1 MIFRLRNVLWFLAL
15 AIIISMSVDAN
26 SQGQESPELYDGLR
40 LFGKAFSMIHTQYV
54 EEIPAKTLVYGAID
68 GMLKSLGDAHTRFL
82 TPELFKEMK
91 VETEGSF
98 SGLGIVIGIKQDTL
112 TVISPIEGTPADLA
126 GIKAGDYIIEI
137 DGTSTKNLSLPEA
150 VQKLRGPQ
158 GSQVVITIKRDGI
171 EEPFKVTLTRAII
184 EVHSV
189 KSDIIQQNIGYIRI
203 TNFTQK
209 TPKEFED
216 ALVKLEKKGMKNL
229 IIDLRNDPGGL
240 LESAIDVTNNL
251 LAKNSLIVS
260 IAGRQKEMN
269 REFRTTGNGLYLD
282 NQIIVLLNEGSA
294 SASEI
299 LAGAI
304 KDNKRG
310 LLLGVKSY
318 GKGSVQTLLPLPDGS
333 GIALTTAKYFTP
345 SGVCIHGKGIVPDV
359 IVEMPEIT
367 PRDQEMW
374 RKLEDSSYLKE
385 FAKEHPA
392 YTDEDIK
399 KLQGSL
405 VKNGIELSEMII
417 RRAVNIETSRRN
429 VDKEIV
435 CDLKCDPQLQRAV
448 DILIA
453 TEILQHK

>member
-1 MIFRLRNVLWFLAL
+1 MILRLRNVMWFLAV
-15 AIIISMSVDAN
+15 AIIVSMSVDAN
-26 SQGQESPELYDGLR
+26 SQGQESTEVFDGLR
-40 LFGKAFSMIHTQYV
+40 LFGKAFSLIHAQYV
-54 EEIPAKTLVYGAID
+54 EDMPAKTLVYGAID
-68 GMLKSLGDAHTRFL
+68 GMLKSLGDVHTRFL
-82 TPELFKEMK
+82 TPEAFKEMK

-98 SGLGIVIGIKQDTL
+98 SGLGIVIGIKQDNL
-112 TVISPIEGTPADLA
+112 AVISPIEGTPADLA

-137 DGTSTKNLSLPEA
+137 NGTSTKNLSLHEA

-158 GSQVVITIKRDGI
+158 GSQVVITIKRDGV
-171 EEPFKVTLTRAII
+171 EEPFKVTITRAII
-184 EVHSV
+184 EVASV
-189 KSDIIQQNIGYIRI
+189 KSDIIQQDIGYIRI

-209 TPKEFED
+209 TPKELED
-216 ALVKLEKKGMKNL
+216 ALVKLGKKGMKNL

-240 LESAIDVTNNL
+240 LESAIDVVNNFL
-251 LAKNSLIVS
+251 PKNALIVS
-260 IAGRQKEMN
+260 IAGKQKEMN
-269 REFRTTGNGLYLD
+269 REFRTTINGSYLD

-299 LAGAI
+299 VAGAI

-318 GKGSVQTLLPLPDGS
+318 GKGSVQTLIPLPDGS

-345 SGVCIHGKGIVPDV
+345 SGVCIHGKGITPDV

-367 PRDQEMW
+367 PKDQEMW
-374 RKLEDSSYLKE
+374 LKLENSSYLKE
-385 FAKEHPA
+385 FAKRHPT

-399 KLQGSL
+399 ALQGSL
-405 VKNGIELSEMII
+405 TKNGIELSGII
-417 RRAVNIETSRRN
+417 VRRAVNIEIGRIN
-429 VDKEIV
+429 GGKEIV

-453 TEILQHK
+453 TKLLQYK

>member
-40 LFGKAFSMIHTQYV
+40 LFGKAFSLIHTQYV
-54 EEIPAKTLVYGAID
+54 EEIPAKTMVYGAID

-98 SGLGIVIGIKQDTL
+98 SGLGIVIGIKQENL

-137 DGTSTKNLSLPEA
+137 NGTSTKNLSLHEA

-158 GSQVVITIKRDGI
+158 GSQVVITIKRDGV

-189 KSDIIQQNIGYIRI
+189 KSAIIQQDIGYIRI

-240 LESAIDVTNNL
+240 LESAIDVANNL

-260 IAGRQKEMN
+260 IAGRQQEMN
-269 REFRTTGNGLYLD
+269 REFRTTGKGLYLD

-367 PRDQEMW
+367 SKDQEMW
-374 RKLEDSSYLKE
+374 LKLEDSPYLKE
-385 FAKEHPA
+385 FAKGHPA

-399 KLQGSL
+399 TLQGSL
-405 VKNGIELSEMII
+405 AKGGIELSGLII
-417 RRAVNIETSRRN
+417 RRAVNIEIGRLN

-453 TEILQHK
+453 TRILQHK

>member
-1 MIFRLRNVLWFLAL
+1 MILRLKNVLWFLAV

-40 LFGKAFSMIHTQYV
+40 LFSKAFSMIHTQYV
-54 EEIPAKTLVYGAID
+54 EDVPAKTLVYGAID
-68 GMLKSLGDAHTRFL
+68 GMLKSLGDIHTRFL
-82 TPELFKEMK
+82 TPEAFKEMK

-98 SGLGIVIGIKQDTL
+98 SGLGIVIGIKQDIL
-112 TVISPIEGTPADLA
+112 TVISPIEDTPADLA

-137 DGTSTKNLSLPEA
+137 NGTSTKNLSLPEA

-158 GSQVVITIKRDGI
+158 GSQVIITIKRDGV

-189 KSDIIQQNIGYIRI
+189 KSAIMQQDIGYIRI

-216 ALVKLEKKGMKNL
+216 ALVKLQKNGMKSL

-240 LESAIDVTNNL
+240 LESAIDVADNL
-251 LAKNSLIVS
+251 LSKNSLVVS
-260 IAGRQKEMN
+260 IAGRQKENM
-269 REFRTTGNGLYLD
+269 EFRTTGKGLYLD
-282 NQIIVLLNEGSA
+282 DQIIVLLNEGSA

-318 GKGSVQTLLPLPDGS
+318 GKGSVQTLLSLPDGS

-359 IVEMPEIT
+359 IVEMPKIT
-367 PRDQEMW
+367 SKDQEMW
-374 RKLEDSSYLKE
+374 LKLEDSLCLKE
-385 FAKEHPA
+385 FAKTHSV
-392 YTDEDIK
+392 YTDKDIEN
-399 KLQGSL
+399 LQESL
-405 VKNGIELSEMII
+405 AKNEIELSEMII
-417 RRAVNIETSRRN
+417 RRAANIEISRCN

-435 CDLKCDPQLQRAV
+435 YDLKCDPQLQHAV

-453 TEILQHK
+453 TNILQHK

>member
-1 MIFRLRNVLWFLAL
+1 
-15 AIIISMSVDAN
+15 MSVDAN

-40 LFGKAFSMIHTQYV
+40 LFGKAFSLIHTQYV
-54 EEIPAKTLVYGAID
+54 EDIPAKTLVYGAID
-68 GMLKSLGDAHTRFL
+68 GMLKSLGDVHTRFL
-82 TPELFKEMK
+82 TSEAFKEMK

-98 SGLGIVIGIKQDTL
+98 SGLGIVIGMKQDNL
-112 TVISPIEGTPADLA
+112 MVISPIEGTPADLA

-137 DGTSTKNLSLPEA
+137 NGTSTKNLSLPEA

-158 GSQVVITIKRDGI
+158 GSQVIITIKRDGI
-171 EEPFKVTLTRAII
+171 EEPFKVTITRAII
-184 EVHSV
+184 EVSSV
-189 KSDIIQQNIGYIRI
+189 KSDIIQEDIGYIRI

-216 ALVKLEKKGMKNL
+216 ALVKLGKKGMKNL

-240 LESAIDVTNNL
+240 LESAIDVADNL
-251 LAKNSLIVS
+251 LSKNALIVS
-260 IAGRQKEMN
+260 IAGRQKDMN
-269 REFRTTGNGLYLD
+269 REFRTTGKGLYLD

-318 GKGSVQTLLPLPDGS
+318 GKGSVQTLLQLPDGS

-359 IVEMPEIT
+359 IVDMPEIT
-367 PRDQEMW
+367 SKDQEMW
-374 RKLEDSSYLKE
+374 RKLEDSPYLKE
-385 FAKEHPA
+385 FAKGHSI

-399 KLQGSL
+399 NLQGSL
-405 VKNGIELSEMII
+405 AKNGIELSGMII
-417 RRAVNIETSRRN
+417 RRAVNIEISRTN
-429 VDKEIV
+429 IDKEIV

-453 TEILQHK
+453 TKILQHK